1 MMKRIFKSV
10 AIWIVVGEALMA
22 FVLWCMGFRITY
34 APEIDNNWD
43 AISAVAEWA
52 GVIIGAIIVPFAV
65 VRLQHKWDS
74 NKEEIALSNLVTID
88 QLKEFEQRFAPLLD
102 NQKQESDKAPLTIK
116 PELSMREQQ
125 LLQFLSVSM
134 GASRNEISEQLGLS
148 VASAQHLIK
157 RLLDEGKI
165 EACGAQRSRIY
176 KVSRKQ

>member
-1 MMKRIFKSV
+1 MKRIFKSV
-10 AIWIVVGEALMA
+10 VTWIVFGELLIA
-22 FVLWCMGFRITY
+22 FVMWCMGFRITY
-34 APEIDNNWD
+34 APELDNNWD

-65 VRLQHKWDS
+65 VWLQHKWDS

-88 QLKEFEQRFAPLLD
+88 QLKEFEQRFAPLLN
-102 NQKQESDKAPLTIK
+102 NQKQESDKSPLTIK
-116 PELSMREQQ
+116 PELSMREQK

-148 VASAQHLIK
+148 VASTQHLIK
-157 RLLDEGKI
+157 RLMDEGKI
-165 EACGAQRSRIY
+165 EAHGAQRSRIY